1 MELRELGLVLRRGWW
16 LILAGIVLGVGGGGA
31 ICFLMTPTYE
41 STTQFFVATPNS
53 TDSNNNS
60 ALQGGVFSQ
69 QRAQS
74 YTRLLSGPDMTS
86 RVIDRLGL
94 PMSNED
100 LAENIEATADLQSV
114 LIDVTVT
121 DESATRAQ
129 AIAETI
135 GLEFPDLVEELET
148 AGRPELSAP
157 VAVLVTGQPEVSD
170 EWASPQVLLILL
182 IGAGVGLVL
191 GFGAAIAR
199 GQLDRSVKD
208 PAEAGELGGAAV
220 IGTIVRDASLSKR
233 HVLAEDLRSA
243 TGESFR
249 QLRNNLQFL
258 SVDEPPKVIMIS
270 SSLPS
275 EGKTTTAINL
285 GLALAR
291 AGRKVVIV
299 DADLRAPRVSSY
311 LDLVEGAGVT
321 SVLSG
326 AAELEDVLQRYG
338 DADGECAV
346 LAAGPTP
353 PNPSELLA
361 SGNMGAMLGT
371 LRDAYDYVIVDS
383 APLLAAAD
391 STGLATHADGVLL
404 TVQFGRT
411 RKDELRRAVDALQR
425 VGGRVLGIVFNSVPP
440 RSDLVKSFGYAYGY
454 GATAGDKKSKK
465 AKKHAKADTDRKADT
480 AAPASEPSDR
490 APETA
495 DVG

>member
-1 MELRELGLVLRRGWW
+1 MLRRGWW
-16 LILAGIVLGVGGGGA
+16 LILVGILVGVGGGG
-31 ICFLMTPTYE
+31 IVCWIMTPTYE
-41 STTQFFVATPNS
+41 SSTQFFVATPQS
-53 TDSNNNS
+53 TTFTSSSNS

-74 YTRLLSGPDMTS
+74 YTRLLTGPDLTS
-86 RVIDRLGL
+86 RVIDALQL

-100 LAENIEATADLQSV
+100 LADEIEAEADLQSV
-114 LIDVTVT
+114 LIDVTVS
-121 DESATRAQ
+121 DESAVRAQ

-135 GLEFPDLVEELET
+135 GTEFPQLVKELET
-148 AGRPELSAP
+148 GRDPALQAP

-182 IGAGVGLVL
+182 LGAGVGLVL
-191 GFGAAIAR
+191 GLGAAIAR
-199 GQLDRSVKD
+199 GRLDRSVKD
-208 PAEAGELGGAAV
+208 PTEAGELGGAPV
-220 IGTIVRDASLSKR
+220 IGTIVRDPALQKR
-233 HVLAEDLRSA
+233 HVLAEDLGSA

-258 SVDEPPKVIMIS
+258 NVDEPPKVIMIS

-291 AGRKVVIV
+291 TGRRVVIV
-299 DADLRAPRVSSY
+299 DGDLRAPRVAAY

-321 SVLSG
+321 SVLAGS
-326 AAELEDVLQRYG
+326 AELEDVLQRYG

-361 SGNMGAMLGT
+361 SGNMGALLGK
-371 LRDAYDYVIVDS
+371 LRTGFDYVVVDS

-391 STGLATHADGVLL
+391 SSGLATHTDGVLL
-404 TVQFGRT
+404 TVQYGRT
-411 RKDELRRAVDALQR
+411 RKEELRRASGALER
-425 VGGRVLGIVFNSVPP
+425 VGARVLGLVLNSVPP
-440 RSDLVKSFGYAYGY
+440 RADLVKSLGYGY
-454 GATAGDKKSKK
+454 GYAAGAGGRKTRKAKKAHTAEKSKK
-465 AKKHAKADTDRKADT
+465 V
-480 AAPASEPSDR
+480 SGSDR

-495 DVG
+495 DVS